1 MTRAPETSG
10 TQQVMTA
17 DPVTPVSMLYD
28 KAVLSLKAAVQAI
41 HRNEIEARWQNNN
54 KAVESINHLFMT
66 LDLEKGGEIASNLE
80 ALYAYMLQRLLD
92 VDLKNDAR
100 AAEEVIDLLEPVRAS
115 WRELAG
121 SGADFKLDASDIEAI
136 AGVTQDLEDREPRSA
151 ARPAAAKAEAEPGAP
166 PANTSL
172 RIFA

>member
-1 MTRAPETSG
+1 MNRELETYG

-17 DPVTPVSMLYD
+17 DPVTLVSMLYD

-54 KAVESINHLFMT
+54 KAVEIINHLFMT

-100 AAEEVIDLLEPVRAS
+100 AAQEVIDLLEPVRAS

-136 AGVTQDLEDREPRSA
+136 AGVTQDLEDREPRST